1 MKTLSLKKI
10 KINDKTDNII
20 SRTNSNI
27 SNNFQTSFS
36 TENQKL
42 YLLPPL
48 KRNIYE
54 MSLNHQSS
62 VLSKYIENYVSNYIK
77 ETEEFGDVSPLSNSK
92 ITSKKNSKSISKE
105 SKLVKEDIKE
115 IKINDNNKLNNSKE
129 KNNII
134 CLSERNEIPNVKQR
148 NINILKKK
156 LLYLTE
162 IQKKEKSISPQI
174 SFLKNI
180 NKSKSN
186 KKVLQK
192 QIDQNF
198 NIKILSGNNSNI
210 PKSIDINQEL
220 SLFDYKK
227 LEKYFRRKKSYQP
240 NILKN
245 WKEKVGIDVKKLKRN
260 YISELENDVEYQSKE
275 LSDQMKLLE
284 GNVKSF
290 NKNIINDI
298 NFENAFNSLSLKS
311 KININKALEE
321 TIGIM
326 YLFPQLILG
335 DFYGVIKKFKTIKI
349 PDNSNFKEKY
359 VFDEFDNLVFNCN
372 LLTEVSDFFHNCFDV
387 YLILINEVDKMNLNF
402 PNFTNIISSFEK
414 ARYNMIYVI
423 NSATNAIK
431 YYNKD
436 IKFVNKYNNI
446 IGKKKKVINHQL
458 LTNKITSQFI
468 FKKNPERQKKIMI
481 NSCLSENKEEDSENH
496 QINYLDFFKKKRKT
510 PKFKSI
516 INTKL
521 VKSLLKNCN
530 DKAKNKIGT
539 ELINNQ
545 IDGYFSEEE
554 EILPRAKRKV
564 IKINL

>member
-1 MKTLSLKKI
+1 MKTLFLKKI
-10 KINDKTDNII
+10 KINDKTDSII
-20 SRTNSNI
+20 SRTNSNV
-27 SNNFQTSFS
+27 SKNFPTSFS
-36 TENQKL
+36 TENQKV
-42 YLLPPL
+42 YILPPL
-48 KRNIYE
+48 KRNLYE

-62 VLSKYIENYVSNYIK
+62 VLSKYIENLVSNFIK
-77 ETEEFGDVSPLSNSK
+77 NTKEFKDAYPLSNSK
-92 ITSKKNSKSISKE
+92 IKSNKNSKNNSKE
-105 SKLVKEDIKE
+105 SKLIKEDIKD
-115 IKINDNNKLNNSKE
+115 IKIKDDNKLNNSKE

-134 CLSERNEIPNVKQR
+134 CLSDRNEIPNVKQR

-162 IQKKEKSISPQI
+162 TQKKEKSLSPQL
-174 SFLKNI
+174 SFSKNI
-180 NKSKSN
+180 SQSISN
-186 KKVLQK
+186 KKMLQK
-192 QIDQNF
+192 QSEPNF
-198 NIKILSGNNSNI
+198 NIKILSGNNNNI

-220 SLFDYKK
+220 SLVDYNK

-260 YISELENDVEYQSKE
+260 YISEVENDVEYQSKE

-284 GNVKSF
+284 GNVKCF
-290 NKNIINDI
+290 NKNIINNR
-298 NFENAFNSLSLKS
+298 NFEDAFNSLSLKS
-311 KININKALEE
+311 KINFNKALEE

-335 DFYGVIKKFKTIKI
+335 DFYEVIKKFKTIKI
-349 PDNSNFKEKY
+349 PDNSKFKEKY
-359 VFDEFDNLVFNCN
+359 VFDESDNLIFNCN

-387 YLILINEVDKMNLNF
+387 YLILINEVDNMNLNF

-414 ARYNMIYVI
+414 ARYNMIYVF

-431 YYNKD
+431 YYNND
-436 IKFVNKYNNI
+436 IKFVNKFKNI
-446 IGKKKKVINHQL
+446 ISKKKKVDKHQL

-481 NSCLSENKEEDSENH
+481 NSCLSDNKEDDSEKH
-496 QINYLDFFKKKRKT
+496 QINYLNYFKKQTKT
-510 PKFKSI
+510 PKFKSL

-530 DKAKNKIGT
+530 EEAKNKILT
-539 ELINNQ
+539 EIINNQ
-545 IDGYFSEEE
+545 LDGNFSDED

>member
-20 SRTNSNI
+20 SRTNTNTSK
-27 SNNFQTSFS
+27 NFPTSFS
-36 TENQKL
+36 TENQKV

-48 KRNIYE
+48 KRNVYE

-62 VLSKYIENYVSNYIK
+62 VLSKYIENFVSNYIK
-77 ETEEFGDVSPLSNSK
+77 DTEEFKSISPLPKSK
-92 ITSKKNSKSISKE
+92 TTTKINSKSISKE

-115 IKINDNNKLNNSKE
+115 IKINVDNKLNKSKE
-129 KNNII
+129 KNKII

-148 NINILKKK
+148 NINVMKKK

-162 IQKKEKSISPQI
+162 IKKKEKSISPQL
-174 SFLKNI
+174 SFYKNI

-186 KKVLQK
+186 KIMLTKK
-192 QIDQNF
+192 SDPNF
-198 NIKILSGNNSNI
+198 NIKFLSGNNSNM

-220 SLFDYKK
+220 SLVDYKK

-240 NILKN
+240 NILTN

-260 YISELENDVEYQSKE
+260 YISEVENDVEYQSKE

-290 NKNIINDI
+290 NKNIINNI
-298 NFENAFNSLSLKS
+298 NFEDAFNSLSLKA
-311 KININKALEE
+311 KINFNKALEE

-349 PDNSNFKEKY
+349 PENSKFKEKY

-372 LLTEVSDFFHNCFDV
+372 LLTEVSDFFHSCFDV

-436 IKFVNKYNNI
+436 TKFVNKFNNI
-446 IGKKKKVINHQL
+446 IDKKKKVINHQL
-458 LTNKITSQFI
+458 LINKITSQFI
-468 FKKNPERQKKIMI
+468 FKKNQERQKKIMI
-481 NSCLSENKEEDSENH
+481 NSCLSYNKEDDNEKH
-496 QINYLDFFKKKRKT
+496 QINYLDFFKKQKKT
-510 PKFKSI
+510 PKFKSL

-530 DKAKNKIGT
+530 DEAKNKIGT

-545 IDGYFSEEE
+545 IDGYFSDEDEL
-554 EILPRAKRKV
+554 LPKAKRKV